1 MRIPFRHAIPPEK
14 RARTAL
20 RRRCSGGWEY
30 RTAYFQD
37 FEGKYDRLQI
47 SVAKNADGNTVCN
60 VGKIQERSSPAAGTS
75 DQTTGALSPGSSAPE
90 GGALSGETS
99 EDNVPQDAA
108 NVKKKYR
115 RIAGNGKH
123 LLFPRRGRPGQLCS
137 GGAAAAGSTGRPIS
151 RTLKGNTIG
160 CVPQWLKTQTETLS
174 AA

>member
-90 GGALSGETS
+90 GGALSGEAS
-99 EDNVPQDAA
+99 GDNVPQDAA